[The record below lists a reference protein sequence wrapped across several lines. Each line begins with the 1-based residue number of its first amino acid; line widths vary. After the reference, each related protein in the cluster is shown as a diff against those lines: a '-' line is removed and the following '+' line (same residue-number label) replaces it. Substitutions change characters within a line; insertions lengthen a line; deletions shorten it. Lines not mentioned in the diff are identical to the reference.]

1 MVQNLFMI
9 SLLFVVAV
17 QHRSVPPQECNKTQA
32 TINATYV
39 NILSKIKRWL
49 TEAKDVRVPKKQA
62 ALIIVELN
70 LRFEMNVSLGSFSFI
85 MFENKFDKIFG
96 SN

>member
-1 MVQNLFMI
+1 MG
-9 SLLFVVAV
+9 
-17 QHRSVPPQECNKTQA
+17 
-32 TINATYV
+32 
-39 NILSKIKRWL
+39 RWF

-62 ALIIVELN
+62 APIIVELN
-70 LRFEMNVSLGSFSFI
+70 LRFEMNVPLGSFSFI